1 MSKSRSCGI
10 RRGRRTV
17 CPTRRNLNLVSC
29 ETNGDRD
36 VANNILTLTESA
48 VQRVRH
54 IMELR
59 DEEPPAIG
67 VRIGVRN
74 AGCSGMSYSMDYATE
89 VSAMDEV
96 VETGGVKVM
105 VDPAAIMF
113 LIGTE
118 LDFKEEKLSS
128 GFVFNNPNVTS
139 TCGCGESFTVN

>member
-1 MSKSRSCGI
+1 M
-10 RRGRRTV
+10 
-17 CPTRRNLNLVSC
+17 
-29 ETNGDRD
+29 
-36 VANNILTLTESA
+36 ANSILTLTESA
-48 VQRVRH
+48 VSRVRR

-74 AGCSGMSYSMDYATE
+74 AGCSGMTYSMDYATE
-89 VSAMDEV
+89 VSEMDEV
-96 VETGGVKVM
+96 IDAGNVKVM

-118 LDFKEEKLSS
+118 LDYKEEKLSS

>member
-1 MSKSRSCGI
+1 
-10 RRGRRTV
+10 
-17 CPTRRNLNLVSC
+17 
-29 ETNGDRD
+29 
-36 VANNILTLTESA
+36 VAKDILTLTEAA
-48 VQRVRH
+48 VQRVRR

-89 VSAMDEV
+89 ENTMDEV

-118 LDFKEEKLSS
+118 LDYKEEKLSS

-139 TCGCGESFTVN
+139 TCGCGESFTVS

>member
-1 MSKSRSCGI
+1 
-10 RRGRRTV
+10 
-17 CPTRRNLNLVSC
+17 
-29 ETNGDRD
+29 
-36 VANNILTLTESA
+36 VANSILTLTESA
-48 VQRVRH
+48 VSRVRR

-74 AGCSGMSYSMDYATE
+74 AGCSGMTYSMDYATE
-89 VSAMDEV
+89 VSEMDEV
-96 VETGGVKVM
+96 IDAGDVKVM

-118 LDFKEEKLSS
+118 LDYKEEKLSS

>member
-1 MSKSRSCGI
+1 M
-10 RRGRRTV
+10 
-17 CPTRRNLNLVSC
+17 
-29 ETNGDRD
+29 
-36 VANNILTLTESA
+36 ANNILTLTESA

-128 GFVFNNPNVTS
+128 GFVFKNPKVTS

>member
-1 MSKSRSCGI
+1 MANSR
-10 RRGRRTV
+10 
-17 CPTRRNLNLVSC
+17 
-29 ETNGDRD
+29 
-36 VANNILTLTESA
+36 LTLTESA
-48 VQRVRH
+48 VSRVRR

-59 DEEPPAIG
+59 DDAPPAIG

-74 AGCSGMSYSMDYATE
+74 AGCSGMTYSMDYATE
-89 VSAMDEV
+89 VREMDEV
-96 VETGGVKVM
+96 IDAGDVKVM

-118 LDFKEEKLSS
+118 LDYKEEKLSS